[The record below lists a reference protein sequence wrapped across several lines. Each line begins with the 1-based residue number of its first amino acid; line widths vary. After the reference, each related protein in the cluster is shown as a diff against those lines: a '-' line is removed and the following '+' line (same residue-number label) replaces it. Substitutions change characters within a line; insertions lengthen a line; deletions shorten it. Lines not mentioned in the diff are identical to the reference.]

1 MLIDGFPEVFIPPEE
16 GFVPEGG
23 SADYNLEDLDL
34 PDCINLENLPDGIVA
49 SDLDG
54 IPEDLLRCEF

>member
-1 MLIDGFPEVFIPPEE
+1 MPPLDD
-16 GFVPEGG
+16 FVPE
-23 SADYNLEDLDL
+23 SVDYNIEDLDL

-54 IPEDLLRCEF
+54 IPEDLLRSVSLLHILHTQIF

>member
-1 MLIDGFPEVFIPPEE
+1 MPPENP
-16 GFVPEGG
+16 VPGPDG
-23 SADYNLEDLDL
+23 ADYNLEDLDL

-54 IPEDLLRCEF
+54 IPEDLLRSVSLLHILHTC